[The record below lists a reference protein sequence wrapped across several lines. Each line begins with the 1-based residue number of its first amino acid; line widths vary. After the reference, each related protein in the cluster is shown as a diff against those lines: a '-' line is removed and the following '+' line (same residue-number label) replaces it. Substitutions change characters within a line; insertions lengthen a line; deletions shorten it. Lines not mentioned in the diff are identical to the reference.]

1 MSSKDPSTPQQ
12 AKKPEVEVYP
22 MSMPQSG
29 KSVLLC
35 QAREMF
41 PELVKF
47 KWEAANVDLTDNE
60 KLEQRESTGGVQ
72 ITSMLIVDE
81 DKASKNNF
89 TCTVEHEMGSPKKTI
104 EIPKGNNKAITCSH
118 VSSELISWA

>member
-1 MSSKDPSTPQQ
+1 MSSKGASQLAQSP
-12 AKKPEVEVYP
+12 KVEVYP
-22 MSMPQSG
+22 MSTPQSR

-47 KWEAANVDLTDNE
+47 KWEAVNVDLTGNE
-60 KLEQRESTGGVQ
+60 KLEQREKNTGGVR

-81 DKASKNNF
+81 DKASKNAF
-89 TCTVEHEMGSPKKTI
+89 ACIVEHETGSQKKTI
-104 EIPKGNNKAITCSH
+104 EIPKGNNKAVMCSH